1 MKQFV
6 AVLLSLGMAFLMSC
20 SKDDVEEPVEPII
33 PGYSQEL
40 TGEFEGEWSCDS
52 GAAVPSIGKIDVE
65 SRIFFIDEIPTKTII
80 DNLVHPFHAAY
91 PEHPE
96 IRDQLNE
103 SIGDFFFASSYEY
116 QVTDLQFN
124 YKLDSYSDGYYFASI
139 SYLKNQFSYGAMRV
153 YSPEL
158 GRTVTTA
165 EPEPDTVPFRV
176 EADGVKYRIDM
187 ITNVQESNAEFNMK
201 TGMWTLNYWFSG
213 FKLYN
218 LYTGQNLEYSFKDA
232 DGNNV
237 QSESHLI
244 LRFNAAKRTGNAR
257 MKKKYW

>member
-1 MKQFV
+1 
-6 AVLLSLGMAFLMSC
+6 
-20 SKDDVEEPVEPII
+20 
-33 PGYSQEL
+33 
-40 TGEFEGEWSCDS
+40 
-52 GAAVPSIGKIDVE
+52 
-65 SRIFFIDEIPTKTII
+65 
-80 DNLVHPFHAAY
+80 
-91 PEHPE
+91 
-96 IRDQLNE
+96 
-103 SIGDFFFASSYEY
+103 
-116 QVTDLQFN
+116 
-124 YKLDSYSDGYYFASI
+124 
-139 SYLKNQFSYGAMRV
+139 MRV

-158 GRTVTTA
+158 GRTVTIA